1 MHCNTVAVICIEQ
14 LSEVNNSPY
23 VTFSGLHQLQSKCT
37 VVVQSLYKRNM
48 SYILNILNLK
58 SEYMNAY
65 HFPNIISK
73 LRCVKIFFTQ
83 ILCKYVTNCIPSF
96 TIFAKHALSNP
107 VHKFYVY
114 KWGINDLNSTS
125 CYKFATHTINYSL
138 VISNLFCV
146 YFRINTQKYILDQLY
161 ISFLFRFV
169 FIWWDRSFQFKSY
182 FENKFD
188 VKFIHWIIVCNT
200 FYLFHQC
207 HSQFMVEYA
216 FYRSILLTIVEIT
229 VNHYYVYICW

>member
-125 CYKFATHTINYSL
+125 CYKFATPTNNYSP

-146 YFRINTQKYILDQLY
+146 YFEINTQNTYWINSLSLFWWDSIYSIQIIFQEYIHESVNDKCISFTFLEVLRILDY
-161 ISFLFRFV
+161 I
-169 FIWWDRSFQFKSY
+169 IPK
-182 FENKFD
+182 
-188 VKFIHWIIVCNT
+188 
-200 FYLFHQC
+200 
-207 HSQFMVEYA
+207 
-216 FYRSILLTIVEIT
+216 SILFTILKCPKTLTQ
-229 VNHYYVYICW
+229 